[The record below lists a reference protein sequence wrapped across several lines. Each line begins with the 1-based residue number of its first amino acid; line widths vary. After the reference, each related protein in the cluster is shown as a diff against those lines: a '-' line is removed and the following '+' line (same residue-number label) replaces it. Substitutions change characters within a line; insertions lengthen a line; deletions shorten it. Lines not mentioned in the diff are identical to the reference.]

1 MQLLSGD
8 KMKFEDFLKAG
19 YHFDNFKP
27 EQLEEMFD
35 VQAIEELPNHKT
47 YEQAALLLSQ
57 ILVGNRQDPIETVK
71 SLPEDERR
79 RILETWVDVLNNPGD
94 LKNVAYTII
103 HC

>member
-1 MQLLSGD
+1 
-8 KMKFEDFLKAG
+8 MKFEDFVKAG
-19 YHFDNFKP
+19 YHFSNFP
-27 EQLEEMFD
+27 AEQLNEMLD

-57 ILVGNRQDPIETVK
+57 ILVGNRQDPINTVK

-79 RILETWVDVLNNPGD
+79 RILETWVDVLNNAED
-94 LKNVAYTII
+94 LKSVAYTII